1 MTQEKVGDAC
11 ARAAE
16 IAMDPLLDGSGWA
29 SLKEAMA
36 ELHSSLEK
44 AGIDLA
50 RRASSQLSRHRNAG
64 AEERGSFFTS
74 GGSNESVQ
82 YVDPTAMV
90 NVKYAALDAAVA
102 ASNLYLPVPISPF
115 EPTSEAER
123 YHFLRHLRL
132 SVPIVIAKFVV
143 GSSIG
148 NMTFVIQR
156 RAGDSVEEDRDEVE
170 EGRSAAATLLPKFH
184 SRAVVNLF
192 TKRSKQ
198 LGVLQPMIA
207 RALFWELTGTDTRPT
222 SQNQAQI
229 DAYVEHF
236 LAVIGDPEV
245 VLDLRAIANGH
256 RNGISTFMSFWG
268 CVDAYLVK
276 LNTAAQER
284 RHGGVVCFLS
294 DVLSFPVMYRE
305 LVEMFDE
312 KKSSGRIGAD
322 ERAPSLRWLML
333 NFWPSNEHVRAA
345 ECYTGRFPL
354 CCMLQTRSLRKGHA
368 HVKYCLLQKS
378 QAQV

>member
-1 MTQEKVGDAC
+1 
-11 ARAAE
+11 
-16 IAMDPLLDGSGWA
+16 
-29 SLKEAMA
+29 
-36 ELHSSLEK
+36 
-44 AGIDLA
+44 
-50 RRASSQLSRHRNAG
+50 
-64 AEERGSFFTS
+64 
-74 GGSNESVQ
+74 
-82 YVDPTAMV
+82 
-90 NVKYAALDAAVA
+90 
-102 ASNLYLPVPISPF
+102 
-115 EPTSEAER
+115 
-123 YHFLRHLRL
+123 
-132 SVPIVIAKFVV
+132 VPIVIAKFVV

-236 LAVIGDPEV
+236 LTIIGDPEV

-276 LNTAAQER
+276 LASCVDRT
-284 RHGGVVCFLS
+284 
-294 DVLSFPVMYRE
+294 
-305 LVEMFDE
+305 
-312 KKSSGRIGAD
+312 
-322 ERAPSLRWLML
+322 W
-333 NFWPSNEHVRAA
+333 
-345 ECYTGRFPL
+345 
-354 CCMLQTRSLRKGHA
+354 TRTLTR
-368 HVKYCLLQKS
+368 
-378 QAQV
+378 